1 MSEVIADTKIFG
13 VYADVGQYAML
24 QETALELIM
33 QIDEPVGLYGK
44 PLADNWT
51 PMEVTWFYNPA
62 ERVKPQ
68 PDIAA
73 FGAIAFA
80 ASAETCEKLR
90 PFINDYVEFLP
101 INVDG
106 WRWYIIHVL
115 AREDIFNEAQSQ
127 RMLRRDGTPMRMFE
141 KLVLDGERVSDGVLF
156 RVQGLSL
163 GIYSTNLPTSF
174 MTLVRKL
181 DLSGMAFQDIN

>member
-1 MSEVIADTKIFG
+1 MDEVITVTKCF
-13 VYADVGQYAML
+13 VVAANVRKYAML

-44 PLADNWT
+44 PLAENWA
-51 PMEVTWFYNPA
+51 PLEVTWFFNPK

-73 FGAIAFA
+73 FGSTAFA
-80 ASAETCEKLR
+80 ASAQICEKLR
-90 PFINDYVEFLP
+90 PLIEDYVEFLP

-115 AREDIFNEAQSQ
+115 ATEDIYNEQQSQ
-127 RMLRRDGTPMRMFE
+127 KFTMPDGTPTRMFT
-141 KLVLDGERVSDGVLF
+141 KLVLDGHRSKEGVLF
-156 RVQGLSL
+156 RVNGLGL
-163 GIYSTNLPTSF
+163 GIYTTDKPYSF
-174 MTLVRKL
+174 KRIVRDLKL
-181 DLSGMAFQDIN
+181 TGLNFQDME

>member
-1 MSEVIADTKIFG
+1 MSEVITDTKVFG
-13 VYADVGQYAML
+13 VFADVGQYAML

-51 PMEVTWFYNPA
+51 PMEVTWFYNPD
-62 ERVKPQ
+62 ERLKPQ

-90 PFINDYVEFLP
+90 PFINGYVEFLP

-127 RMLRRDGTPMRMFE
+127 RKLRRDGTPMRMFK
-141 KLVLDGERVSDGVLF
+141 KLVLDGDRVSDGVLF

-163 GIYSTNLPTSF
+163 GIYSTNLPNSF
-174 MTLVRKL
+174 MTVVRKL
-181 DLSGMAFQDIN
+181 GLSGLTFQDIN